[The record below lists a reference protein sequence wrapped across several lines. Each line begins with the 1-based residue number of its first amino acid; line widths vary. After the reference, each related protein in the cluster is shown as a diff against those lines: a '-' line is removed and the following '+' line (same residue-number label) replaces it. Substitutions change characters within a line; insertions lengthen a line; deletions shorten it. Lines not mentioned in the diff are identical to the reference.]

1 MASEKIVIAT
11 NIGGSTETIVNQ
23 KSGYLIPPDN
33 PKILAKYIIDVK
45 NKKITL
51 NSSDILKQA
60 NKFSI
65 EKFEKNII
73 SFYKSLY

>member
-1 MASEKIVIAT
+1 MGSEKIVIAT

-51 NSSDILKQA
+51 NSCDILKRV
-60 NKFSI
+60 NKFSL
-65 EKFEKNII
+65 EKIEKNII
-73 SFYKSLY
+73 SFYKIL

>member
-1 MASEKIVIAT
+1 MKEKIVIAT

-23 KSGYLIPPDN
+23 KSGYLIPPNN

-45 NKKITL
+45 NKKLTL
-51 NSSDILKQA
+51 KGGDILKQA
-60 NKFSI
+60 GKYSL
-65 EKFEKNII
+65 ERYEKNII